1 MVFDEFILG
10 IKYQLV
16 MESIHELRNILSMIK
31 GDDYFVD
38 FLNTKSLDAGIIR
51 LRENQKDTQSSH
63 PEDEIYYV
71 IEGNGLIS
79 IKEKDYAVHGGSVIF
94 IPANIKHK
102 FHGNKEELVVLYILP
117 RT

>member
-1 MVFDEFILG
+1 
-10 IKYQLV
+10 
-16 MESIHELRNILSMIK
+16 MESIHELGNILSMIK

-71 IEGNGLIS
+71 IEGNGFIS
-79 IKEKDYAVHGGSVIF
+79 IKEKDYAVQEGTVIF
-94 IPANIKHK
+94 IPANMKHK

>member
-1 MVFDEFILG
+1 MLIDGFILG
-10 IKYQLV
+10 IKYQFL
-16 MESIHELRNILSMIK
+16 MESIHELGNILSMIK
-31 GDDYFVD
+31 ADDYFVD

-51 LRENQKDTQSSH
+51 LRENQKDSQSSH
-63 PEDEIYYV
+63 PEEEIYYV
-71 IEGNGLIS
+71 IEGNGFIS
-79 IKEKDYAVHGGSVIF
+79 IKEKNYAVQRGTVIF

>member
-1 MVFDEFILG
+1 MVIDEFILG
-10 IKYQLV
+10 IKYHFL

-71 IEGNGLIS
+71 IEGNGLIN
-79 IKEKDYAVHGGSVIF
+79 IGGKNYAVHREMVIF
-94 IPANIKHK
+94 VPANIEHK
-102 FHGNKEELVVLYILP
+102 FHAKGGDLIVFYIFP
-117 RT
+117 KR